1 MTDGASPEWEQPDPS
16 AEDEEAPNG
25 AHQPVWAVAA
35 PTAEIGVSWAE
46 PPPEEPSE
54 SPEDTFGPPPPPVVE
69 PEPPAPV
76 PAPVWASPVP
86 VVASPAPAGAPPAP
100 VVVAPP
106 PAATPDFTSVLAGE
120 EIAGVLQ
127 AAEQAARRIVERAQE
142 SAQMQLADMRQ
153 QRSDLEDHA
162 AQLAAWREQLTAVIR
177 PMAAEIEA
185 FRSALEEIP
194 QRISEAFALVADR
207 VPAIQQDLAELA
219 RALGP
224 VSGGSAQGP
233 GDQQARLAG

>member
-1 MTDGASPEWEQPDPS
+1 MTDGASPEWEQADPS
-16 AEDEEAPNG
+16 AEDEQALYG
-25 AHQPVWAVAA
+25 AHTPVWAVVA
-35 PTAEIGVSWAE
+35 PASEVGVSWADA
-46 PPPEEPSE
+46 PPEEPSE
-54 SPEDTFGPPPPPVVE
+54 APENSFVPAPPPPA
-69 PEPPAPV
+69 PAPASEQV
-76 PAPVWASPVP
+76 PAPVATPSAPV
-86 VVASPAPAGAPPAP
+86 AAPPAP
-100 VVVAPP
+100 A
-106 PAATPDFTSVLAGE
+106 PAAPDLTSVLAGE

-177 PMAAEIEA
+177 PMAAEIEV

-224 VSGGSAQGP
+224 ASGGSAQEP
-233 GDQQARLAG
+233 GDRQARLAG

>member
-1 MTDGASPEWEQPDPS
+1 MTDGASPEWEQADPS
-16 AEDEEAPNG
+16 AEDEQALYG
-25 AHQPVWAVAA
+25 AHTPVWAVAA
-35 PTAEIGVSWAE
+35 PASEVGVSWADA
-46 PPPEEPSE
+46 PAEEPSE
-54 SPEDTFGPPPPPVVE
+54 APENSFVPAPPPPAPE
-69 PEPPAPV
+69 PAPEQPPAPV
-76 PAPVWASPVP
+76 ATAPAPVA
-86 VVASPAPAGAPPAP
+86 ARPAPAQAAP
-100 VVVAPP
+100 
-106 PAATPDFTSVLAGE
+106 DLTSVLAGE

-177 PMAAEIEA
+177 PMAAEIEV

-224 VSGGSAQGP
+224 ASGGSAQEP
-233 GDQQARLAG
+233 GDRQARLAG

>member
-1 MTDGASPEWEQPDPS
+1 MTDGASPEWEQADPS
-16 AEDEEAPNG
+16 AEDEQALYG
-25 AHQPVWAVAA
+25 AHTPVWAVAA
-35 PTAEIGVSWAE
+35 PASEVGVSWA
-46 PPPEEPSE
+46 
-54 SPEDTFGPPPPPVVE
+54 DAPPPPA
-69 PEPPAPV
+69 PEPPAEPA
-76 PAPVWASPVP
+76 PAPVAT
-86 VVASPAPAGAPPAP
+86 APAPVAAPPAP
-100 VVVAPP
+100 T
-106 PAATPDFTSVLAGE
+106 PAAPDLTSVLAGE

-127 AAEQAARRIVERAQE
+127 AAELAARRIVERAEE

-177 PMAAEIEA
+177 PMAAEIEV

-224 VSGGSAQGP
+224 ASGGSAQEP
-233 GDQQARLAG
+233 GDRQARLAG

>member
-1 MTDGASPEWEQPDPS
+1 MTDGASPEWEQADPS
-16 AEDEEAPNG
+16 AEDEQALYG
-25 AHQPVWAVAA
+25 AHTPVWAVAA
-35 PTAEIGVSWAE
+35 PTSEVGVSWADA
-46 PPPEEPSE
+46 PPEEPSE
-54 SPEDTFGPPPPPVVE
+54 APDDSFVPAPPPPA
-69 PEPPAPV
+69 PEPAPQPAPAPV
-76 PAPVWASPVP
+76 AAAPAPVA
-86 VVASPAPAGAPPAP
+86 APPAP
-100 VVVAPP
+100 A
-106 PAATPDFTSVLAGE
+106 PAAPDLTSILAGE
-120 EIAGVLQ
+120 EISGVLQ

-153 QRSDLEDHA
+153 QRSDLEHHA

-177 PMAAEIEA
+177 PMAAEIEV

-224 VSGGSAQGP
+224 ASGGSAQEP
-233 GDQQARLAG
+233 GDRQARLAG

>member
-1 MTDGASPEWEQPDPS
+1 MTDGASPEWEQADPS
-16 AEDEEAPNG
+16 AEDEQALYG
-25 AHQPVWAVAA
+25 AHTPVWAVAA
-35 PTAEIGVSWAE
+35 PSSEVGVSWADA
-46 PPPEEPSE
+46 PTEEPSE
-54 SPEDTFGPPPPPVVE
+54 APEDSFVPAPPPPA
-69 PEPPAPV
+69 PEPAAQPAPAPVANAPAPVAPPV
-76 PAPVWASPVP
+76 PAPA
-86 VVASPAPAGAPPAP
+86 AP
-100 VVVAPP
+100 
-106 PAATPDFTSVLAGE
+106 DLTSVLAGE

-177 PMAAEIEA
+177 PMAAEIEV

-224 VSGGSAQGP
+224 ASGGSAQEP
-233 GDQQARLAG
+233 GDRQARLAG

>member
-1 MTDGASPEWEQPDPS
+1 MTDGASPEWEQADPS
-16 AEDEEAPNG
+16 AEDEQALYG
-25 AHQPVWAVAA
+25 AHTPVWAVAA
-35 PTAEIGVSWAE
+35 PSSEVGVSWADA
-46 PPPEEPSE
+46 PPEEPSE
-54 SPEDTFGPPPPPVVE
+54 APENAFVPAPPPPV
-69 PEPPAPV
+69 PE
-76 PAPVWASPVP
+76 
-86 VVASPAPAGAPPAP
+86 PAPAPAAPAP
-100 VVVAPP
+100 AAPTP
-106 PAATPDFTSVLAGE
+106 APAPAAPDLTSVLAGE

-142 SAQMQLADMRQ
+142 SAQMQLADMRL

-177 PMAAEIEA
+177 PMAAEIEV

-224 VSGGSAQGP
+224 ASGGSAQEP
-233 GDQQARLAG
+233 GDRQARLAG

>member
-1 MTDGASPEWEQPDPS
+1 MTDGASPEWEQADPS
-16 AEDEEAPNG
+16 AEDEQALYG
-25 AHQPVWAVAA
+25 AHTPVWAVAA
-35 PTAEIGVSWAE
+35 PSSEVGVSWAE
-46 PPPEEPSE
+46 APPEEPSE
-54 SPEDTFGPPPPPVVE
+54 APEDSFVPAPPPPA
-69 PEPPAPV
+69 PEPAAQPAAAPVANAPAPV
-76 PAPVWASPVP
+76 AAPLA
-86 VVASPAPAGAPPAP
+86 PAPAAP
-100 VVVAPP
+100 
-106 PAATPDFTSVLAGE
+106 DLTSVLAGE

-127 AAEQAARRIVERAQE
+127 AAEHAARRIVERAQE

-153 QRSDLEDHA
+153 QRIDLENHA

-177 PMAAEIEA
+177 PMAAEIEV

-224 VSGGSAQGP
+224 ASGGSAQEP
-233 GDQQARLAG
+233 GDRQARLAG

>member
-1 MTDGASPEWEQPDPS
+1 MTDGASPEWEQADPS
-16 AEDEEAPNG
+16 AEDEQALYG
-25 AHQPVWAVAA
+25 AHTPVWAVAA
-35 PTAEIGVSWAE
+35 PSSEVGVSWADA
-46 PPPEEPSE
+46 PPEEPSE
-54 SPEDTFGPPPPPVVE
+54 APEDSFVPAPPPPA
-69 PEPPAPV
+69 PEPPAEPA
-76 PAPVWASPVP
+76 PAPVAN
-86 VVASPAPAGAPPAP
+86 APAPVAPPAP
-100 VVVAPP
+100 A
-106 PAATPDFTSVLAGE
+106 PAAPDLTSVLAGE

-153 QRSDLEDHA
+153 QRSDLEEHA

-177 PMAAEIEA
+177 PMAAEIEV

-207 VPAIQQDLAELA
+207 VPAIQQDLADLA

-224 VSGGSAQGP
+224 ASRGSAQEP
-233 GDQQARLAG
+233 GDRQARLAG

>member
-1 MTDGASPEWEQPDPS
+1 MTDGASPEWEQADPS
-16 AEDEEAPNG
+16 AEDEQALYG
-25 AHQPVWAVAA
+25 AHTPVWAVAA
-35 PTAEIGVSWAE
+35 PSSEIGVSWADA
-46 PPPEEPSE
+46 PPEEPSDA
-54 SPEDTFGPPPPPVVE
+54 PEDAFVPAPPPPAPA
-69 PEPPAPV
+69 PQPAPAPV
-76 PAPVWASPVP
+76 ATAPAPVAAAPG
-86 VVASPAPAGAPPAP
+86 PAPAAP
-100 VVVAPP
+100 
-106 PAATPDFTSVLAGE
+106 DLTSVLAGE

-142 SAQMQLADMRQ
+142 SAQMQLADMRK

-162 AQLAAWREQLTAVIR
+162 AQLAAWREQLSAVIR

-185 FRSALEEIP
+185 FRSSLEEIP

-207 VPAIQQDLAELA
+207 VPAIQQDLAELT